1 MIFFTESNQF
11 TPTGLALYHT
21 LSRTII
27 SDNYVV
33 DVKKNQTLDLTST
46 STTSR
51 PYSHR
56 SGPLC
61 PAYIRAYFS
70 VLETFETQLG

>member
-1 MIFFTESNQF
+1 MIFFTESVSS
-11 TPTGLALYHT
+11 LRLDSLYT
-21 LSRTII
+21 IRCLGQLSRTIM
-27 SDNYVV
+27 SWML
-33 DVKKNQTLDLTST
+33 KKNQTLDLAST